1 MVGAQG
7 QISQRQ
13 LMQQLVVDART
24 AREHAAQIIE
34 RECESPP
41 LNTPVPAPP
50 QPIFSRRG
58 AAVGACQKLP
68 PVLRMGFNSD
78 ASDHPQL
85 YQVHFTTFTF
95 HYFYISLHLPSTF
108 HYIYLLHFTH

>member
-1 MVGAQG
+1 ME
-7 QISQRQ
+7 
-13 LMQQLVVDART
+13 QLVVDAST

-85 YQVHFTTFTF
+85 YQVMQSVDLDFVQAMEEMGCIGT
-95 HYFYISLHLPSTF
+95 LD
-108 HYIYLLHFTH
+108 LLKVFRSGGIEW